1 MPINRTTGASS
12 YSEAACLE
20 ALYTAAA
27 YFFFLIAFNRRDML
41 VCVPDSSESLAC
53 FCG

>member
-1 MPINRTTGASS
+1 MPINRTTGAPSS
-12 YSEAACLE
+12 SKAACRE

-27 YFFFLIAFNRRDML
+27 YSFFLTAFNRRDTL
-41 VCVPDSSESLAC
+41 VHVSDSSESLGC